1 MIDDTNVDFDAGDED
16 EFGGGLEG
24 SPLTLQEEI
33 ELEEAFQGTDEFLTE
48 FRNALDNAG
57 ATAVAATTTDTLLFQ
72 TPFKS
77 EAGQAITAAGDL
89 VDELEGT
96 AQALTLNE
104 IGDAILASGMEDF
117 LAQSVPFRNAEFCD
131 LVDDKIV
138 HNEGWA
144 AYITPDEVFVPNEA
158 ADAWVVENGTRLVI
172 NAWDPDN
179 NRWWDDVLF
188 GFSPPFP
195 TEIAQGKDL
204 RLRSAGSVKGSLL
217 HWVRVLEHRKERYG
231 CVTATPPVG
240 FPPVQPQPQP
250 PPAAPEL
257 PVPLPPGVA
266 AVWCGVEYTEE
277 DIEGEYGPGWEW
289 YPPQPDFGNPRLPT
303 HSATFNP
310 EDPGPQT
317 DAEWEAQRIEEL
329 ALWGPGEL
337 DPYYAENYLTF
348 FRLPWGIPPGWEVID
363 DYKGPLKDNEAWVV
377 DYFQTGVGDT
387 AGLPFFNNHIR
398 PHVLGGERTRI
409 ACIPDSGEKPPSEG
423 KQPEFAGVGGGGGGA
438 IPAPDCGEKIQICNW
453 DDLAKI
459 LGGGEGGVG
468 GTCKLWESCKSGVIY
483 ATSGG
488 QEPRDPADKPV
499 NAAQMGIPD
508 LQKFIDS
515 CANGGG
521 GGEGEADVGGVAEL
535 EAKLKEMGVESGC
548 AVLPAA
554 AALKEGDFLA
564 PVFKFFT
571 GILPPGLDKVDG
583 IWSFIRW
590 IFPSDDPEFKGWGEK
605 TRAHLD
611 DMFQKMAS
619 AEGCDKPEFY
629 LFKGMEVLVGFLQQ
643 WVGGAFTDPL
653 TALQQQTRFYC
664 PISVPSP
671 GEATQAYLADTINRE
686 TLECWARAGGMM
698 WDGWAKVVEANRAK
712 LGVNELV
719 QLLRRKEIP
728 EVEFNARI
736 RELGF
741 LKPTEANEFKEL
753 GNVIPPISDLVRFM
767 VRDTADKTIVNL
779 FRMNE
784 GFPEKFIDDIVDW
797 STDQGVD
804 KKYMEH
810 VWRAHW
816 SLPSPTQLFSFLHR
830 NSRLPEGDK
839 ARVDKEMIEK
849 ALIQQDI
856 LPFWIPMLMA
866 TSYRPL
872 NRVDTRRA
880 FDMGSIDKPQVV
892 EAYLN
897 QGYNDDNAN
906 ILADF
911 AERIR
916 SQRFL
921 KHQSIRKYAQ
931 GAING
936 RELEQWAAADGAT
949 PADFEPMQARAVDVM
964 VADARLE
971 CVKSYEKRFQ
981 HGELSSNELTLKL
994 NNEMLDA
1001 AQVEHI
1007 VKANVC
1013 KREAAGKQASISQL
1027 CKWFTEGILA
1037 EHEFFS
1043 RLLELNWDADDAT
1056 RLIRDCQIQREAVL
1070 SKEAAKR
1077 LSDAMKRSKENER
1090 KLKQSAAAREK
1101 QRKQAITAS
1110 RAASTRRLRIAKLLD
1125 KAASQYAKKAELE
1138 AVEALAVLSIIVK
1151 RLKAAVLFTEEE
1163 IAQALVFLTKESE
1176 TTNPEA
1182 LYVEVVTTLEQSIL
1196 PTPVEG

>member
-1 MIDDTNVDFDAGDED
+1 MIDDTNADFDVGDED

-48 FRNALDNAG
+48 FRDALDHAG
-57 ATAVAATTTDTLLFQ
+57 AAAVAATTTDTLLFQ

-117 LAQSVPFRNAEFCD
+117 FEPL
-131 LVDDKIV
+131 
-138 HNEGWA
+138 
-144 AYITPDEVFVPNEA
+144 
-158 ADAWVVENGTRLVI
+158 
-172 NAWDPDN
+172 
-179 NRWWDDVLF
+179 
-188 GFSPPFP
+188 
-195 TEIAQGKDL
+195 
-204 RLRSAGSVKGSLL
+204 SAK
-217 HWVRVLEHRKERYG
+217 
-231 CVTATPPVG
+231 TATPCTRLLEALENNGGVLAGVSPGEVFIPAWQANAWYRTNAEKVKIVTVDAGGDWEIEEFYIFSGGLREEAEKISAADIQTIDLLVNKLKVVINGQQAKYNAECQPAALPPV
-240 FPPVQPQPQP
+240 PAPPVPVQPQPQP
-250 PPAAPEL
+250 PPAAPGL
-257 PVPLPPGVA
+257 PVPFPPGVA
-266 AVWCGVEYTEE
+266 AIWCGVEYTAK
-277 DIEGEYGPGWEW
+277 DIEAAYGPGWEW
-289 YPPQPDFGNPRLPT
+289 YPPQPSFGNPRLPT
-303 HSATFNP
+303 ISATFNP

-317 DAEWEAQRIEEL
+317 DAEWQAQWVAEL
-329 ALWGPGEL
+329 AFWGPGEL
-337 DPYYAENYLTF
+337 DPYYADNYLTF
-348 FRLPWGIPPGWEVID
+348 FRLPWGIPPGWEPID
-363 DYKGPLKDNEAWVV
+363 DYKGPLKANEAWVIDV
-377 DYFQTGVGDT
+377 FQTGVGDT
-387 AGLPFFNNHIR
+387 TGIPFFNGHIR
-398 PHVLGGERTRI
+398 GHIPGGERTRI
-409 ACIPDSGEKPPSEG
+409 ACIPGAGEQPPGEG
-423 KQPEFAGVGGGGGGA
+423 EQPEFAGVGAGGGGA
-438 IPAPDCGEKIQICNW
+438 IAEPDCGEKIQICNW

-521 GGEGEADVGGVAEL
+521 GGEGEGDVGGVAEL
-535 EAKLKEMGVESGC
+535 EAKLKEMAVESGC

-554 AALKEGDFLA
+554 AVIKDGDFLD
-564 PVFKFFT
+564 PIFQFFT
-571 GILPPGLDKVDG
+571 GFLPPGLDKVDG
-583 IWSFIRW
+583 IFSFIRW
-590 IFPSDDPEFKGWGEK
+590 IFPSDDPEFKEWGEK
-605 TRAHLD
+605 TRAHLM
-611 DMFQKMAS
+611 DMLQKMAS

-719 QLLRRKEIP
+719 QLLRRKEIS

-779 FRMNE
+779 FHMNE
-784 GFPEKFIDDIVDW
+784 GFPEKFVDDIVDW

-830 NSRLPEGDK
+830 NSRLPAGDK

-911 AERIR
+911 AERVR
-916 SQRFL
+916 SMRFL

-931 GAING
+931 GAINR

-971 CVKSYEKRFQ
+971 CVKSYEKRYQ

-1007 VKANVC
+1007 VKANEC

-1037 EHEFFS
+1037 EHEFFG

-1077 LSDAMKRSKENER
+1077 LSEAMKRSKENER

-1110 RAASTRRLRIAKLLD
+1110 RAASTRRLRIAKLMD